1 MLPAGTLSA
10 VGAQP
15 AAGATGASVAKQ
27 TAGKKE
33 LAATVVDRLLPAY
46 NEVWTSKSADV
57 TGSMPI
63 GNGVQAANVW
73 VEGNQ
78 LRLLLAA
85 GDAWEENVR
94 LAKLGRLDITFSP
107 NPFDSGEFRQEL
119 RLHESEVV
127 ITAGRDPVITTRVW
141 VGADEQTIHVESDA
155 PGAFT
160 MDVHFTNLRPQ
171 DNPSPSLNNFTFYD
185 LVSSEDGYVGVQ
197 PKVHADRVLD
207 RPGTITWAH
216 HNDESAYDE
225 IMRLQKLDPGIH
237 HDPLTGRTFGG
248 QVRGEGF
255 ASASASDLRS
265 DHDTSHRL
273 DITLHSSID
282 QSPRW
287 QKRWEKEIGDL
298 VGESARTPIDLLRA
312 AQRRWWDQFWN
323 RSYIFATGDAD
334 ADKVTKGWLHTRYV
348 QAIAGRTPAMPIRF
362 NGSLFAPGRPDDA
375 DFRKWNSYHGFNQRF
390 AYWNMLASGDFDLM
404 HSYLDQYAES
414 LPLAKARVQAFWGKP
429 TVEEPSS
436 VELPATQGAMWPE
449 VMGLW
454 GQAVGG
460 EYGWD
465 RTGHADNWFA
475 GSWTRW
481 LYASNVEIVTMMLD
495 HFSYAGDTKFAREK
509 LLPVAR
515 EVVRFYDTH
524 WHHNHGTIDMY
535 PMYSGEGDRN
545 LHNPAADTAGLHR
558 ILGELQTLPTS
569 LTTPGDRA
577 YWAEVEDRLPN
588 LPVGKNAHDNDTSW
602 GPGDRLKTAHDVF
615 LGTDTN
621 NQNLYPIFPMRLFG
635 AGQPHLDLAVASYQE
650 RRGKYPTDGTQDWRH
665 DAIHAAYLGLTAEA
679 KFQTVAAFRTGAWRY
694 AGFGPGAG
702 DGEPGGEPYA
712 IAKMAL
718 QSMLLHPG
726 ADEDAILYNAWPSE
740 WDVQFKLHTTRGR
753 TVQGRLVDGK
763 SDHTVTPEGV
773 GNLVVDEPEVSTS
786 TTADLS

>member
-1 MLPAGTLSA
+1 MAATALPLGTLSA

-15 AAGATGASVAKQ
+15 AAGATGAAVAEP
-27 TAGKKE
+27 T
-33 LAATVVDRLLPAY
+33 ATVVDRLLPAY
-46 NEVWTSKSADV
+46 NEVWTSKSTDV

-73 VEGNQ
+73 VEGDQ

-94 LAKLGRLDITFSP
+94 LAKLGQLDITFSP
-107 NPFDSGEFRQEL
+107 NPFDSSGFRQEL
-119 RLHESEVV
+119 KLHESEVV
-127 ITAGRDPVITTRVW
+127 ITAGSDPVITTRVW

-155 PGAFT
+155 PSAFT
-160 MDVHFTNLRPQ
+160 MDVRFTNLRPQ
-171 DNPSPSLNNFTFYD
+171 DNPSPSRSNFTFYD
-185 LVSSEDGYVGVQ
+185 LVNSEDGYVGVQ
-197 PKVHADRVLD
+197 PKVYADRVLD

-216 HNDESAYDE
+216 HNSESAYDE
-225 IMRLQKLDPGIH
+225 IMRLQKLNPGIH
-237 HDPLTGRTFGG
+237 DDPLTGRTFGG

-255 ASASASDLRS
+255 ASTSASGLRS
-265 DHDTSHRL
+265 DRDTSHRL

-282 QSPRW
+282 LSARW
-287 QKRWEKEIGDL
+287 QERWEEEIGDL
-298 VGESARTPIDLLRA
+298 ASESARMPVDRLRA
-312 AQRRWWDQFWN
+312 DHQRWWDRFWN

-334 ADKVTKGWLHTRYV
+334 ADKVTKGWLHTRYL
-348 QAIAGRTPAMPIRF
+348 QATAGRTPAMPIRF
-362 NGSLFAPGRPDDA
+362 NGSLFTPGRPDDA

-404 HSYLDQYAES
+404 KSYFDQYAES
-414 LPLAKARVQAFWGKP
+414 LPLAKARVQAFWGEP
-429 TVEEPSS
+429 TVEEPSR

-454 GQAVGG
+454 GHAVGG
-460 EYGWD
+460 EYGWN
-465 RTGHADNWFA
+465 RTGHAANWFS

-481 LYASNVEIVTMMLD
+481 LYAGNVEIVTLMLD
-495 HFSYAGDTKFAREK
+495 YFSYTHDMRFAREK

-515 EVVRFYDTH
+515 EVVMFYDTH
-524 WHHNHGTIDMY
+524 WHHKDGTIDMY

-569 LTTPGDRA
+569 LTTRGDRA
-577 YWAEVEDRLPN
+577 YWAEVTDRLPN
-588 LPVGKNAHDNDTSW
+588 LPVGENAQDNDTSW
-602 GPGDRLKTAHDVF
+602 GPRDRLKTASTVF

-650 RRGKYPTDGTQDWRH
+650 RRGKYPADGTQDWRH
-665 DAIHAAYLGLTAEA
+665 DAIHAAYLGLTEEA
-679 KFQTVAAFRTGAWRY
+679 KFQTLAAFRTGAWRY
-694 AGFGPGAG
+694 TGFGPGSV
-702 DGEPGGEPYA
+702 DGEPGMEPHA

-726 ADEDAILYNAWPSE
+726 ADDDAILYNAWPSE
-740 WDVQFKLHTTRGR
+740 WNVQFKLHTTRGR
-753 TVQGRLVDGK
+753 TVQGRLVDGE
-763 SDHTVTPEGV
+763 SGHTVTPEDV
-773 GNLVVDEPEVSTS
+773 GDLVLDEPEAGTS
-786 TTADLS
+786 TTAGLR